1 MTVPAESPGISLI
14 FMLTR
19 PNKYCLLEANPH
31 PEMQQFSDHIY
42 STATKHKVCHI
53 YIFSII
59 KYPIIKLF
67 FITIYVT
74 PRKVLPEFRSR
85 MSWMAL
91 PLSICLIWESDHVIL
106 KSSRKVAGLP
116 VTERANTS
124 TKSERQ
130 ANAFLKEEYMA
141 VMIVL
146 RKDGDKR
153 ETYYECDL
161 EENFGGLYI

>member
-42 STATKHKVCHI
+42 STASKHKVCHI
-53 YIFSII
+53 YMSII
-59 KYPIIKLF
+59 KYPIKLF
-67 FITIYVT
+67 FNTIYVT
-74 PRKVLPEFRSR
+74 PREVLPEFRSR

-116 VTERANTS
+116 VTERAITS

-130 ANAFLKEEYMA
+130 AKAFLKEEYMA
-141 VMIVL
+141 MMIVL
-146 RKDGDKR
+146 KKR
-153 ETYYECDL
+153 RR
-161 EENFGGLYI
+161 